1 MGAEDKLTAV
11 ERTQWIILALMIIGS
26 IPFWDRQITLGVF
39 IGGVISILNFKA
51 LRMIFA
57 RVFAHRGKTGT
68 LVAQYAVKF
77 LALIAVVAGVVVLLR
92 GAVNLIAFLVGLLTV
107 FLAIVVTGIRGYRHT
122 GQEETNHGA

>member
-1 MGAEDKLTAV
+1 MDTGEKLNSV
-11 ERTQWIILALMIIGS
+11 ERTQLIILALMIAGS
-26 IPFWDRQITLGVF
+26 IPFWDGRITLGVF
-39 IGGVISILNFKA
+39 VGGGISILNFKA

-57 RVFAHRGKTGT
+57 RGFARDKKTGAF
-68 LVAQYAVKF
+68 VAQYAIKF

-107 FLAIVVTGIRGYRHT
+107 FLSIVVVGIRGYRYT